1 MAEQGSKVVVYAAL
15 SGNLAIA
22 VVKFVAAALTRST
35 AMATEGVHSLVDTL
49 DQVMLLVGQ
58 ARSTRPPTKSHP
70 FGYGLEIYFWS
81 FTVAL
86 MVFLL
91 GGAFSAYEGWRKLSH
106 PSAIDRPWINY
117 LVLGVSFLFEGMT
130 FLVSLREARKLTRGR
145 VGLFSFLKRSKDP
158 SLIVTLMEDGAAL
171 IGLALATLGVVGQ
184 SVLHLPWADGA
195 ASIAIGVLLMG
206 VALALANET
215 RSLIAG
221 EAASPRVVEA
231 VRGAVDGHHA
241 THGELEVAT
250 LHLGP
255 DSILVCVT
263 LAIDAGHQLEAVA
276 QEITA
281 RVRKA
286 DPRISRV
293 YFRPLASQAEDPA
306 SARAIHPASV
316 RVADVASGAD
326 GRA

>member
-1 MAEQGSKVVVYAAL
+1 
-15 SGNLAIA
+15 
-22 VVKFVAAALTRST
+22 
-35 AMATEGVHSLVDTL
+35 
-49 DQVMLLVGQ
+49 
-58 ARSTRPPTKSHP
+58 
-70 FGYGLEIYFWS
+70 
-81 FTVAL
+81 
-86 MVFLL
+86 
-91 GGAFSAYEGWRKLSH
+91 
-106 PSAIDRPWINY
+106 
-117 LVLGVSFLFEGMT
+117 
-130 FLVSLREARKLTRGR
+130 
-145 VGLFSFLKRSKDP
+145 
-158 SLIVTLMEDGAAL
+158 MEDGAAL
-171 IGLALATLGVVGQ
+171 VGLLLAALGVAGQ
-184 SVLHLPWADGA
+184 SAFHLPWADGA

-263 LAIDAGHQLEAVA
+263 LEIDAGHQLEAVA

-281 RVRKA
+281 RVREA

-293 YFRPLASQAEDPA
+293 YFRPMAACAEDPA
-306 SARAIHPASV
+306 SARAINPASV
-316 RVADVASGAD
+316 QVADIASGGAP
-326 GRA
+326 RA